1 MQALSA
7 SLHSQTLR
15 NERRYMMIKEETHVV
30 VEYVKKCVNQTLEQL
45 KQRLYIYESD
55 INLAYDDEE
64 CRGCN
69 DNVFKSIYRMIDD
82 MKED

>member
-1 MQALSA
+1 MS
-7 SLHSQTLR
+7 
-15 NERRYMMIKEETHVV
+15 KEETHMV
-30 VEYVKKCVNQTLEQL
+30 VEYVNKCVNQKLEQL

-55 INLAYDDEE
+55 INLACDDEK

-82 MKED
+82 IKEDEHA